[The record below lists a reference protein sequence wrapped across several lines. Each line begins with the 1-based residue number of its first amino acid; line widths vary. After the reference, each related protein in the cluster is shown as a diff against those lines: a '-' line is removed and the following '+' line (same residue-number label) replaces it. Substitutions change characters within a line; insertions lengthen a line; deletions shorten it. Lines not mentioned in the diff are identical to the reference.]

1 MAIRTW
7 SRLLLTALA
16 VSTLA
21 GAGQLGVTYAFGIL
35 RLIGEYDGADANRWP
50 GQLVWVGW
58 CAAVAATTGA
68 VVADRLLARDG
79 PTATTARR
87 LAVAGVAG
95 LGATVVVP
103 LCTLPARAAEIGTGN
118 PAWPV
123 AVCAVLGAVVGTGA
137 ALAALWFPPLG
148 WNMGLVT
155 ATIWLV
161 ALFSVAPSVFG
172 TGPLP
177 FVRLGVVEP
186 AWLDATVAQRL
197 APLLLPL
204 LALLAGAAT
213 GWLARAQGHPT
224 VLSAVTGVAGPALVA
239 FTHLTAGPGNGADQL
254 QFAPYLGG
262 LIAVG
267 TGALGSAAA
276 TAWRWP
282 LFTPAARATGA
293 IEPTDILDPLPADGD
308 DLPSTGEPI
317 HPKTSESLSSMSTPD
332 TPTRPPAEA
341 PTDADRTL
349 TDGGSAPTEPGP
361 TPNDGDPVPT
371 GGPADPVVPTG
382 SVSPTYP
389 VVATAADGSTDPA
402 DRGPEPDTGSSTAAT
417 PAHWDWPTV
426 TRAET
431 PRPIFADDDAPR
443 PPVAPV
449 PVPAARPAEPPPA
462 AWGTEPTPAA
472 REVQPPT
479 ATWEAEPPAAVRGAE
494 PPPAVPETEPT
505 TARVS
510 SRFPSLPDLSNVS
523 SWNAFTPPRRSEPEP
538 EPDLE
543 LEPVEQEP
551 EPVPVGVPAEA
562 AEADPSADGTTPT
575 RSVLRFFRRN
585 RNRTESGDPTAE
597 VPRERGG
604 KERPEPEVPA
614 QDEEYVDW
622 VTGLGRPTTE
632 PETGKRRLGSS
643 GRHSR
648 D

>member
-68 VVADRLLARDG
+68 VVADRLLGRDG

-137 ALAALWFPPLG
+137 AIAALWFPPLG
-148 WNMGLVT
+148 WNMALIT
-155 ATIWLV
+155 AAIWLV
-161 ALFSVAPSVFG
+161 ALFSVAPSVLG

-186 AWLDATVAQRL
+186 AWLDATAAQRL

-204 LALLAGAAT
+204 LALLAGAVT
-213 GWLARAQGHPT
+213 GWLAREQGHPT
-224 VLSAVTGVAGPALVA
+224 VLTAVVGVAGPALVA
-239 FTHLTAGPGNGADQL
+239 FTYLTAGPGNGADQL
-254 QFAPYLGG
+254 QFAPYLGA

-282 LFTPAARATGA
+282 LFTPAARTTGA

-308 DLPSTGEPI
+308 DLPTTGEPI

-341 PTDADRTL
+341 PTPTDAGRTP
-349 TDGGSAPTEPGP
+349 TDGDSAPT
-361 TPNDGDPVPT
+361 DGDPVPT
-371 GGPADPVVPTG
+371 DGPVDQVATTG
-382 SVSPTYP
+382 NLSP
-389 VVATAADGSTDPA
+389 VVATGADGATDPA
-402 DRGPEPDTGSSTAAT
+402 DRGPGPDAGSPAAAT

-443 PPVAPV
+443 PPAA

-462 AWGTEPTPAA
+462 TREAQPSPAA
-472 REVQPPT
+472 
-479 ATWEAEPPAAVRGAE
+479 WEAEPKPAAWKAE
-494 PPPAVPETEPT
+494 PPAVVREAEPKPPVRETEPT
-505 TARVS
+505 APRVS

-538 EPDLE
+538 EPDLD
-543 LEPVEQEP
+543 LEPVEHKP
-551 EPVPVGVPAEA
+551 EPVPVGVTAEST
-562 AEADPSADGTTPT
+562 EADPNADEATPT

-597 VPRERGG
+597 APRERGG
-604 KERPEPEVPA
+604 RERPEPEVPA